1 MCDSSILISLGAIG
15 RLTRLRQRFPEGIL
29 LPPAVWREVVQEGA
43 GKGGAEE
50 IKAARWITV
59 QAVSQQVL
67 VRTLRKTL
75 DEGEAEAIA
84 FACEIGADVVLLD
97 ERDARREAE
106 RLGLAVLGTV
116 GILLWAK
123 RSGCLASLREA
134 LDALR
139 TQAKFRIGP
148 SLYDRVLQEAGEG

>member
-1 MCDSSILISLGAIG
+1 M
-15 RLTRLRQRFPEGIL
+15 
-29 LPPAVWREVVQEGA
+29 
-43 GKGGAEE
+43 
-50 IKAARWITV
+50 
-59 QAVSQQVL
+59 L

-84 FACEIGADVVLLD
+84 FACEIGVDVVLLD

-148 SLYDRVLQEAGEG
+148 SLYDRVLQEAGKVNPGAKFNAFLGRGAFLRMSRSKRAASLIRAIRVLRG